1 MESSNG
7 VKQLSSPIQETTL
20 PPDYESAIA
29 CFPNADSI
37 IDATVG
43 MTLLLENLFEHHR
56 NCHGANGDGFRA

>member
-1 MESSNG
+1 MESSNCRLRF
-7 VKQLSSPIQETTL
+7 KKLHS

-37 IDATVG
+37 IDAAVG